1 MAKTNKKTNKEKV
14 LSLLSSGKRV
24 KLTALSKKLYNN
36 TDSNSL
42 ENARRIINHLKDSGL
57 KVKLV
62 DTGIYQTK

>member
-24 KLTALSKKLYNN
+24 KLTTLSKKLYNN

-42 ENARRIINHLKDSGL
+42 DNARRIINHLKDDGL

-62 DTGIYQTK
+62 DTGIYQAK